1 MIENSFEQAVPTRIE
16 KSDIE
21 PISFEAGETEI
32 ILQRH
37 GKYERKIEDQKVGSL
52 TKEGAEDAYL
62 QGKIFFKELFAL
74 VPESERNKI
83 DILVLASDTQYAEGG
98 RRSMETAEQIMKG
111 IKEVLVTLNLNESQL
126 LNSSGSVRGEG
137 GPRPTPKLREPQ
149 IFKKTPDFVNFLKEK
164 YGELGVDFWRAF
176 EEDKEKE
183 TREKMN
189 AEGPDE
195 IANRMKSAVNALAR
209 YSQAYHEKH
218 PGRRL
223 VIWATTH
230 YDTISP
236 YVKREVLRTGKDAQL
251 EVSYGAGILINLNK
265 DGKSTTKLGRVKYDV
280 PIEA

>member
-1 MIENSFEQAVPTRIE
+1 
-16 KSDIE
+16 
-21 PISFEAGETEI
+21 
-32 ILQRH
+32 
-37 GKYERKIEDQKVGSL
+37 
-52 TKEGAEDAYL
+52 
-62 QGKIFFKELFAL
+62 
-74 VPESERNKI
+74 
-83 DILVLASDTQYAEGG
+83 
-98 RRSMETAEQIMKG
+98 
-111 IKEVLVTLNLNESQL
+111 
-126 LNSSGSVRGEG
+126 
-137 GPRPTPKLREPQ
+137 
-149 IFKKTPDFVNFLKEK
+149 
-164 YGELGVDFWRAF
+164 
-176 EEDKEKE
+176 
-183 TREKMN
+183 MN